1 MVTDE
6 NRVLSV
12 ASKKMAACPRVL
24 YPQPMEP
31 TANATTKDL
40 LIEQRGHLGVLTL
53 NRPEVRNALSP
64 KFWGQIA
71 AGVRQLDQDP
81 EIRAI
86 ILTGADPAFCAGFD
100 LRGLSDEDEGE
111 RQRRLASES
120 PFVGMLPPHDT
131 PIIAAVNGAA
141 VTGGLELALSCD
153 VLIASTKA
161 RFADTHA
168 KVGAMPGGGLTM
180 LLPARVGPGR
190 ARRMS
195 LTGAFVDADTAAFWG
210 LVDDVVPHEELL
222 PRAIELAEAMAQLEP
237 ATVAELRSMYDAFNG
252 RSGHEALAEEQA
264 WAKKWMAE
272 RFNRARLT
280 EDRDQII
287 EQGREHS

>member
-1 MVTDE
+1 MLF
-6 NRVLSV
+6 RS
-12 ASKKMAACPRVL
+12 AA
-24 YPQPMEP
+24 
-31 TANATTKDL
+31 NL
-40 LIEQRGHLGVLTL
+40 LIEERGHIGILTL

-64 KFWGQIA
+64 KFWA
-71 AGVRQLDQDP
+71 ELADAVRQLDRNP
-81 EIRAI
+81 ETRAI
-86 ILTGADPAFCAGFD
+86 VLTGADPAFCAGFD
-100 LRGLSDEDEGE
+100 LRGLSDEDEDE
-111 RQRRLASES
+111 RRSRLASDS
-120 PFVGMLPPHDT
+120 AFVGMLPPHDT

-190 ARRMS
+190 ARQMS
-195 LTGAFVDADTAAFWG
+195 LTGTFVDAETAALWG

-237 ATVAELRSMYDAFNG
+237 ATVTELRAMYDAFNG
-252 RSGHEALAEEQA
+252 RSGIEALAEEQA

-272 RFNRARLT
+272 RFDRARLN
-280 EDRDQII
+280 EDRQRII
-287 EQGREHS
+287 EQGREQT